1 MAKRSSIT
9 VKVRSTHCTCLGT
22 SDSPLPLSL
31 PLSLSIDSEDGRGA
45 QQRERVDQVDVQ
57 RIVQL
62 AAEEN
67 QPRALLHLGAV
78 RPLGDSEDTGGGGR
92 QVHRHLGHLRLRNP
106 ADEFLRAA
114 LHQLHQRETA
124 EVSST
129 GWNRLIGSVLCC
141 GYLNLTYLTGSSMSS
156 CLTASS
162 ACMNPKA

>member
-9 VKVRSTHCTCLGT
+9 VKVRSTFCTCLGT
-22 SDSPLPLSL
+22 SDSPLPLTLTLTLSSL
-31 PLSLSIDSEDGRGA
+31 SPLSIDSEDGRSA
-45 QQRERVDQVDVQ
+45 EQRERFDQVDVQ

-141 GYLNLTYLTGSSMSS
+141 AVTLT
-156 CLTASS
+156 
-162 ACMNPKA
+162 